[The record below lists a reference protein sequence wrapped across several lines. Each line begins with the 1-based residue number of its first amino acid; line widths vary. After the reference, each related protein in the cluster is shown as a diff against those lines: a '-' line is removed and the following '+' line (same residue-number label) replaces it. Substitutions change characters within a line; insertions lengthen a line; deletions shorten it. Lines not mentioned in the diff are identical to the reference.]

1 MPSKDTVKNAYKSR
15 QLTGSK
21 RARVVSWVG
30 WPESMDIER
39 MDSYIEN
46 AHVQAARSPL
56 HNLDEYDRNDVEGW
70 LYRHKLPVDLDW
82 TQDELMAWC
91 AKYSRLSGL
100 DIPWIGDLKKE
111 HYHYVA
117 AFEGSKNAQQV
128 IDMLGGMIT
137 YVEKVD
143 SKQGTLKYLIHKN
156 SPDKHQ
162 YSFEDIKTF
171 GGMDVSCIL
180 AMGEVERMDYKDRV
194 IDHIYDGHCNSF
206 NQLVKWARS
215 TGDFNLKAT
224 VYANKYLFDGLIYSR
239 NMDRAAARR
248 ALGAAPEGLEEFESG
263 MFQGLDYETGE
274 IE

>member
-1 MPSKDTVKNAYKSR
+1 MASKVVVKNEYKSR

-30 WPESMDIER
+30 WPDSMDIER

-56 HNLDEYDRNDVEGW
+56 HDLDVYDRNDVEGW

-82 TQDELMAWC
+82 TQDELMARC
-91 AKYSRLSGL
+91 NLYSL
-100 DIPWIGDLKKE
+100 DNKELAIPWIGDLKKE

-128 IDMLGGMIT
+128 IDMLGGMVT

-162 YSFEDIKTF
+162 YSFSPI
-171 GGMDVSCIL
+171 
-180 AMGEVERMDYKDRV
+180 
-194 IDHIYDGHCNSF
+194 
-206 NQLVKWARS
+206 
-215 TGDFNLKAT
+215 
-224 VYANKYLFDGLIYSR
+224 SR
-239 NMDRAAARR
+239 AD
-248 ALGAAPEGLEEFESG
+248 
-263 MFQGLDYETGE
+263 
-274 IE
+274 